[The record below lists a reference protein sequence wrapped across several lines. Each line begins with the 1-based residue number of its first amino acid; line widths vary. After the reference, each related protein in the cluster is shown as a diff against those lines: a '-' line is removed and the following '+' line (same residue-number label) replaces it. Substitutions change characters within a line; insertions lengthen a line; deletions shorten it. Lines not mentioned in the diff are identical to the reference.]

1 MKKVV
6 ILGGGFAGINCA
18 KKLARSKFD
27 ITIID
32 KTNHHLFQPLLYQ
45 VATAALSPSDI
56 AVPIRNI
63 FKNNKNVKVIL
74 GNVVTIDKENKKVIL
89 KSNKVFHFDY
99 LVICTG
105 AKHSYFGNNEWKK
118 FSNGLK
124 TIDDALDIRE
134 KILIAFEKAERE
146 NNEKTRQ
153 KHLNFVIVG
162 GGPTGVEM
170 AGSIAEIAYNNLAKD
185 FRNFK
190 TSESRIYL
198 IEAGPKILPMFDNEL
213 SEKARLALIKFGV
226 IVKTNDKVTNISKGI
241 VETTSET
248 IESDTIIWAAGNKAS
263 SLLDSL
269 DDKKDNQNRVIVNQD
284 CSLDNH
290 PNIFVIGDAAHFAT
304 SDGPLPGVAP
314 VAIQQGNY
322 VGKIIKKDPKSRPDF
337 KYFDKGIMATI
348 GRSKAVVKIGNFGIS
363 GLIAWLVWSIIHIVY
378 LIGFRTKAI
387 VLIEWIAAYIFNNK
401 GTRLIYRFDKK

>member
-1 MKKVV
+1 MAKVI

-18 KKLARSKFD
+18 KKLARSKHEV
-27 ITIID
+27 IIID

-56 AVPIRNI
+56 AIPIRTI
-63 FKNNKNVKVIL
+63 FKNNKNIKVIL
-74 GNVVTIDKENKKVIL
+74 GNVVTIDKDNKKVIL
-89 KSNKVFHFDY
+89 KSNKIYDFDY

-118 FSNGLK
+118 YSNGLK

-134 KILIAFEKAERE
+134 KILISFEKAERE
-146 NNEKTRQ
+146 NNHKTRQ
-153 KHLNFVIVG
+153 KHLNFVVVG

-190 TSESRIYL
+190 TSEARIYL
-198 IEAGPKILPMFDNEL
+198 IEAGPRVLPMFDEEL
-213 SEKARLALIKFGV
+213 SEKARLALINFGV
-226 IVKTNDKVTNISKGI
+226 IVKTNEKVTNIMKGL
-241 VETTSET
+241 VETNSDK
-248 IESDTIIWAAGNKAS
+248 IESDTIIWAAGNKAGD
-263 SLLDSL
+263 LLDTL
-269 DDKKDNQNRVIVNQD
+269 NLEQDNQKRVYVNSD
-284 CSLDNH
+284 CSVNGY
-290 PNIFVIGDAAHFAT
+290 PNIFIIGDAAHFST
-304 SDGPLPGVAP
+304 KNGPLPGVAP

-322 VGKIIKKDPKSRPDF
+322 VGKLIKKNPKSRPNF

-363 GLIAWLVWSIIHIVY
+363 GLIAWLAWSIIHIVY

-401 GTRLIYRFDKK
+401 GTRLIYRFEKK